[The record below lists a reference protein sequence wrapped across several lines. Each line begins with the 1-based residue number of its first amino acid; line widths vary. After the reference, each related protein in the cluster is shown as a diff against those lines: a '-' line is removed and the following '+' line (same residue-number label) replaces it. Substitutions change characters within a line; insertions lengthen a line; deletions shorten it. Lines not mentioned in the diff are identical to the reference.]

1 MDEKRFLYTLQ
12 NFRDLSFDPQEEVKD
27 DEEDINEYLQAMTL
41 QELNEKVKDMVE
53 EFRKQL
59 KQKNEVIDK
68 EKSALNQFISGLV
81 KDEGQES
88 PRKLKAMNFEDLN
101 DRISDL
107 ITSQLS
113 QNEKLHNERNTLQIS
128 LAQLQDKN
136 TELSGT
142 IKDQKLINER
152 QLKQYDQ
159 QVLENKEL
167 IEEKQKL
174 D

>member
-1 MDEKRFLYTLQ
+1 
-12 NFRDLSFDPQEEVKD
+12 
-27 DEEDINEYLQAMTL
+27 
-41 QELNEKVKDMVE
+41 
-53 EFRKQL
+53 
-59 KQKNEVIDK
+59 
-68 EKSALNQFISGLV
+68 
-81 KDEGQES
+81 
-88 PRKLKAMNFEDLN
+88 MNFEDLN